1 MAEINNIQKRK
12 FYGHLTMQKYK
23 KQLYKLY
30 QKHCDIVG
38 PPVWNMSESAWVQF
52 CRHCGIISG
61 YLPQRDIVHMYRK
74 ATGSKGVDR
83 CTFDHFLVFLIEC
96 AMIYFTN
103 QQSSSDDAGVNFLG
117 NFLYGMFLVSIVCMS
132 FILIFNL
139 SPFFFKDKIQK
150 RGGSGIIFPKILEF
164 MQMLK
169 QKEKNNIQTKR
180 IDTKLF
186 SKENQSPGTRLSINR
201 QRQRVATKDP
211 SYESLTMDKDDQSS
225 DKNNLKELI
234 SIVLKSNINCQLQ
247 QFLNDG
253 QPMLYTNFYQLVLV
267 TLNEIDDTNAFQ
279 ERSNEV
285 RELMLEW

>member
-1 MAEINNIQKRK
+1 
-12 FYGHLTMQKYK
+12 LK
-23 KQLYKLY
+23 K
-30 QKHCDIVG
+30 
-38 PPVWNMSESAWVQF
+38 
-52 CRHCGIISG
+52 
-61 YLPQRDIVHMYRK
+61 
-74 ATGSKGVDR
+74 
-83 CTFDHFLVFLIEC
+83 
-96 AMIYFTN
+96 
-103 QQSSSDDAGVNFLG
+103 
-117 NFLYGMFLVSIVCMS
+117 
-132 FILIFNL
+132 
-139 SPFFFKDKIQK
+139 
-150 RGGSGIIFPKILEF
+150 
-164 MQMLK
+164 
-169 QKEKNNIQTKR
+169 KEKNNIKTKR